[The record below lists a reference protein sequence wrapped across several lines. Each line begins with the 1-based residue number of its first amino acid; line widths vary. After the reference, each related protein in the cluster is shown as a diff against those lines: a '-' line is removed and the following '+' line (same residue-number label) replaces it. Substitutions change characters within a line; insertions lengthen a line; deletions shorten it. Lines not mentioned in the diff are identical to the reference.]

1 MVYGLSGA
9 KLEKKKK
16 ICLILDTEI
25 TLFNKEK
32 VWFS

>member
-1 MVYGLSGA
+1 MVYGLLGA

-16 ICLILDTEI
+16 ICLNANIKI

>member
-1 MVYGLSGA
+1 MVYGLSSA

-16 ICLILDTEI
+16 ICLIVNIKI
-25 TLFNKEK
+25 TLFNKGK

>member
-16 ICLILDTEI
+16 ICLIVDIEI

>member
-1 MVYGLSGA
+1 MVYGLSVA

-16 ICLILDTEI
+16 ICLIMDIKI

>member
-16 ICLILDTEI
+16 ICLILDIEI